1 MGGPTLSSVSFLV
14 LLLSII
20 SVEIAVGH
28 NVKSDFKDFLQ
39 KESAQLS
46 WNLSSLNISSL
57 RILEAL
63 KQYEDTTFNSTFK
76 ALRESKG
83 SCSDAVGRA
92 FFQIFEGKLW
102 ALKRK

>member
-1 MGGPTLSSVSFLV
+1 M
-14 LLLSII
+14 
-20 SVEIAVGH
+20 EIVVAH
-28 NVKSDFKDFLQ
+28 KVKVDFKDILQ
-39 KESAQLS
+39 KESAQFS
-46 WNLSSLNISSL
+46 WNLRALNITSL

-63 KQYEDTTFNSTFK
+63 KHYEDTTSNSTFK

>member
-1 MGGPTLSSVSFLV
+1 M
-14 LLLSII
+14 
-20 SVEIAVGH
+20 EIAVAH
-28 NVKSDFKDFLQ
+28 KVKVDFKDFLQ
-39 KESAQLS
+39 KESAQFS
-46 WNLSSLNISSL
+46 WNLRALNISSL

-63 KQYEDTTFNSTFK
+63 KHYEDTTSNSTFK